1 MKKMKN
7 FGRLAVIAAVTFTA
21 FALQSFTTQP
31 VVSTTPPDFIIIP
44 ASTSVSLESQQNYTS
59 EDVEVGAQVDF
70 IVRSNV
76 TVNRVVV
83 IAAGAT
89 ASGEIK
95 RVIKAN
101 KTCTTCTTGC
111 AMLQIQ
117 VNSVEAVDGTTVRL
131 RSTPINITAS
141 CPNCSAALPIG
152 KTVSGTVLNATKIHL

>member
-1 MKKMKN
+1 MKKMTN
-7 FGRLAVIAAVTFTA
+7 FARFAVIAALTFTA
-21 FALQSFTTQP
+21 FALQSFTTQC
-31 VVSTTPPDFIIIP
+31 VVSPTPPDFIIIP
-44 ASTSVSLESQQNYTS
+44 ASTEVSLESQQNYTS

-89 ASGEIK
+89 ASGEVK

-101 KTCTTCTTGC
+101 KSCTNCASGC

-117 VNSVEAVDGTTVRL
+117 VNSVEAVDGSTVRL
-131 RSTPINITAS
+131 RSIPINITA
-141 CPNCSAALPIG
+141 PNPTCAAVLSIG
-152 KTVSGTVLNATKIHL
+152 KTVGGTVLNATKIHL